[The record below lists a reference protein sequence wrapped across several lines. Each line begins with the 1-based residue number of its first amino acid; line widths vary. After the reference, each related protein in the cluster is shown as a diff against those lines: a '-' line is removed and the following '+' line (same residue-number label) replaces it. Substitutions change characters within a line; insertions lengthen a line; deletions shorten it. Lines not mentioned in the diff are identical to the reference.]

1 MIKKTRKTFA
11 TLECILSRYV
21 KIWAL
26 PITSFWVKLFVT
38 DLGFKDR
45 TFFMVSGFY
54 YNTEDCPFMTITNL
68 ANSEF
73 ANHLYVTFNQ
83 LFDLPTMDV

>member
-1 MIKKTRKTFA
+1 
-11 TLECILSRYV
+11 
-21 KIWAL
+21 
-26 PITSFWVKLFVT
+26 
-38 DLGFKDR
+38 
-45 TFFMVSGFY
+45 MVSGFY